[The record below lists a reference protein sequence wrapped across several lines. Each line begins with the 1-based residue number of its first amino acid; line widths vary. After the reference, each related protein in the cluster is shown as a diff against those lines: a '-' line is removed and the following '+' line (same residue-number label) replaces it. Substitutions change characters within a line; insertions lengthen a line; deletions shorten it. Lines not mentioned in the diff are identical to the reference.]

1 MQPAAIDMIM
11 DDKRDMSQEEFLLAA
26 AQHFACLTVEDFLQK
41 FVIHPKICADIWNNV
56 DNLPEHAR
64 PSDLLAT
71 LSQLTKQP
79 TQVRC
84 PIPLHRCKEFIDLI
98 SRDISDFVSSFQ
110 VLLLLIHSKN
120 VKAHFPLARDGCCRS
135 HTTRSSI
142 SIFIHLLLDGVY

>member
-11 DDKRDMSQEEFLLAA
+11 DDKRNMSQDEFLLAA
-26 AQHFACLTVEDFLQK
+26 AQHFGCLTVEDFLQK

-71 LSQLTKQP
+71 LLQLTKQP
-79 TQVRC
+79 TQVQC

-98 SRDISDFVSSFQ
+98 SRDRQKICMFVSSF
-110 VLLLLIHSKN
+110 VVVDSFK
-120 VKAHFPLARDGCCRS
+120 KCK
-135 HTTRSSI
+135 SSL
-142 SIFIHLLLDGVY
+142 SIETP